1 MNQTQINETKSKKW
15 CKRLPLLAAFL
26 IPLLISVI
34 ICIDHEVYPFGERC
48 LLQVDM
54 YHQYCPFFTEFV
66 DKLRSGESLMYS
78 WTIGLGADFVS
89 LFAYYLASP
98 LNWFLLLCPKG
109 YVIEFMSIL
118 MILRISLCGLTFAY
132 YLKKHFHTNHPAI
145 AVFGTAYA
153 LSAFM
158 AAYAWNVMWTDCLV
172 LAPLIILGVEQ
183 LVKEKKA
190 ALYYVTL
197 ATAILSNYYISIMIC
212 ISCALFSDPFIGA
225 EGRKNRGM
233 CTVCMV
239 FPSGGWNRCS
249 VADPGSDYFR
259 GERLAGDFFSK
270 CGGMVF

>member
-15 CKRLPLLAAFL
+15 CKWLPLLAAFL

-98 LNWFLLLCPKG
+98 LNWFILLCPKG

-197 ATAILSNYYISIMIC
+197 ATAILSNYYI
-212 ISCALFSDPFIGA
+212 
-225 EGRKNRGM
+225 
-233 CTVCMV
+233 
-239 FPSGGWNRCS
+239 
-249 VADPGSDYFR
+249 
-259 GERLAGDFFSK
+259 
-270 CGGMVF
+270 

>member
-132 YLKKHFHTNHPAI
+132 YLCDTGHSHF
-145 AVFGTAYA
+145 V
-153 LSAFM
+153 
-158 AAYAWNVMWTDCLV
+158 
-172 LAPLIILGVEQ
+172 Q
-183 LVKEKKA
+183 L
-190 ALYYVTL
+190 LHFDYDL
-197 ATAILSNYYISIMIC
+197 HF
-212 ISCALFSDPFIGA
+212 SCALFSDPFIGA

>member
-1 MNQTQINETKSKKW
+1 
-15 CKRLPLLAAFL
+15 
-26 IPLLISVI
+26 
-34 ICIDHEVYPFGERC
+34 
-48 LLQVDM
+48 
-54 YHQYCPFFTEFV
+54 
-66 DKLRSGESLMYS
+66 MYS

-98 LNWFLLLCPKG
+98 LNWFILLCPKG

-145 AVFGTAYA
+145 VVFGTAYA

-212 ISCALFSDPFIGA
+212 IFL
-225 EGRKNRGM
+225 
-233 CTVCMV
+233 VL
-239 FPSGGWNRCS
+239 
-249 VADPGSDYFR
+249 YFLILLLEPVSFTHLR
-259 GERLAGDFFSK
+259 AH
-270 CGGMVF
+270 